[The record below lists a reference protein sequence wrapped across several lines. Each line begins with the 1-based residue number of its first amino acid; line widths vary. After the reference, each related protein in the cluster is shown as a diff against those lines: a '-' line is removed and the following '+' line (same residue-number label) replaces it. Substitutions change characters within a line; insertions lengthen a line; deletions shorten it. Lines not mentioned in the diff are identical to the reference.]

1 MIELGGSHDGR
12 GLRIGVV
19 AARFNELVTEHLL
32 SGALDSL
39 RTAGVAA
46 GDIVLVR
53 VPGALEIPLGA
64 QKLAEH
70 AAVDAVVALGCVV
83 RGETAHFDVVVRES
97 ASGVSRVALAT
108 GVPVLNGI
116 LTTDTMDQALD
127 RAGGKSGNKG
137 RDCAMGAVEMARLAA
152 SIGSLASEP
161 GWAEA
166 AR

>member
-19 AARFNELVTEHLL
+19 AARFNELVTDRLL

-39 RTAGVAA
+39 RAAGVAS
-46 GDIVLVR
+46 DDVVLVR
-53 VPGALEIPLGA
+53 VPGALEIPLAA
-64 QKLAEH
+64 QKLCEH
-70 AAVDAVVALGCVV
+70 GAVDAVVALGCVV

-97 ASGVSRVALAT
+97 AAGIRRVALAT

-137 RDCAMGAVEMARLAA
+137 RDCAVGAVEMARLAA
-152 SIGSLASEP
+152 SITTLASEP

-166 AR
+166 GR